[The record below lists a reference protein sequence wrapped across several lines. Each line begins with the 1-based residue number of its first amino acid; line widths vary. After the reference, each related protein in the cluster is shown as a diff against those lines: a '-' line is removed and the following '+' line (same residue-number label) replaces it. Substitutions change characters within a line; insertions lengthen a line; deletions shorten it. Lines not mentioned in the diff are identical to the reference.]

1 MHNLTTIEKS
11 QKASRFPVTVTA
23 LPCERKPSMFP
34 LGLPALVGRK
44 NGKPVPVGI
53 LSIELKSGPVIFVD
67 GNKVEMPNGVR
78 KRITVRALKKLG
90 KAYLGSVLMVQRGNS
105 WVRLR
110 DHEAIEVPKSGEDVK
125 MKSLPSFR
133 TE

>member
-1 MHNLTTIEKS
+1 MLNLTAIEKS
-11 QKASRFPVTVTA
+11 QKASGFPVTVTA
-23 LPCERKPSMFP
+23 FPDEKKPSVFP
-34 LGLPALVGRK
+34 QGLPALAGRK

-53 LSIELKSGPVIFVD
+53 LSIELRSGPVISVD
-67 GNKVEMPNGVR
+67 GNKVEIPYGIR

-90 KAYLGSVLMVQRGNS
+90 KAYLGSVLMVQRRNS

-110 DHEAIEVPKSGEDVK
+110 DHEAIEVPKSGDDVK
-125 MKSLPSFR
+125 IKSMPSFR